1 MSKKLDHH
9 LIKKYYRPAETKP
22 KKSKNEFGSLIAVVL
37 LFTAVTKLSGPIDAV
52 LVAGVFLG
60 LYLFIAWVTKPNRPE
75 DIGELSAE
83 FRKDGVRILATVD
96 NLVAFQEKI
105 KLSDIKAVSGYIQ
118 DGWLWARDRGILL
131 ETKQNLQFRLSLN
144 LNRQGLDNLLVSL
157 QPSLSDMNYN
167 IGNLRK
173 FQP

>member
-9 LIKKYYRPAETKP
+9 LIKKYYCPAETKP
-22 KKSKNEFGSLIAVVL
+22 KKPKYASGLITIAL
-37 LFTAVTKLSGPIDAV
+37 LFTAVTELSGPIDAV
-52 LVAGVFLG
+52 LVAGVFLV

-96 NLVAFQEKI
+96 NLVGFQEKI
-105 KLSDIKAVSGYIQ
+105 KLSDIKTVSGYIQ
-118 DGWLWARDRGILL
+118 DGWLWVRDRGILL
-131 ETKQNLQFRLSLN
+131 ETNQDPQFRLSLN

-167 IGNLRK
+167 IGKLRK